1 MAQRKDISIQ
11 FIADK
16 CGVSIA
22 TVSRVL
28 NNDRRVASST
38 RERVLNAMKEY
49 RYEIPAAP
57 EPEIKKIGIIIDTE
71 TSDYYMALVLKL
83 HDQMKKAGIQILI
96 GSLDHDPNELSAVLE
111 SMYDSGVCGVILVT
125 CPYQAVRGYLS
136 SKIPHVWIDCNDPVE
151 LTEDIC
157 QVQSDQHY
165 SGMLAAQELYKK
177 GCTRPI
183 LLCGPVL
190 SHRTRER
197 IQGFTDEYQKR
208 GIVVTDEQVIQ
219 TPQTREILTESRET
233 VRYLV
238 SKGNAFDSIFAI
250 SDWRALG
257 AYLALTELG
266 VRVPEDVK
274 VIGYDGVSVASRTVL
289 NITSVQQNIDLIA
302 WNAAELLL
310 KQINHVQISEK
321 RIIVPTSIL
330 TGQTL

>member
-1 MAQRKDISIQ
+1 M
-11 FIADK
+11 
-16 CGVSIA
+16 
-22 TVSRVL
+22 
-28 NNDRRVASST
+28 
-38 RERVLNAMKEY
+38 
-49 RYEIPAAP
+49 
-57 EPEIKKIGIIIDTE
+57 
-71 TSDYYMALVLKL
+71 
-83 HDQMKKAGIQILI
+83 
-96 GSLDHDPNELSAVLE
+96 
-111 SMYDSGVCGVILVT
+111 
-125 CPYQAVRGYLS
+125 
-136 SKIPHVWIDCNDPVE
+136 
-151 LTEDIC
+151 
-157 QVQSDQHY
+157 
-165 SGMLAAQELYKK
+165 
-177 GCTRPI
+177 
-183 LLCGPVL
+183 
-190 SHRTRER
+190 
-197 IQGFTDEYQKR
+197 
-208 GIVVTDEQVIQ
+208 TDEQVIQ